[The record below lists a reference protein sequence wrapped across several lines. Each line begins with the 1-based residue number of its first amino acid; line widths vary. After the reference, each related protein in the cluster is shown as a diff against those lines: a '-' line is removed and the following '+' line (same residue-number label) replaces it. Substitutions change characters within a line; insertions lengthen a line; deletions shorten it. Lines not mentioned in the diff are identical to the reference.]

1 MPIILGEGTLVGLET
16 YIWVMQKT
24 DRLDFGEQ
32 IDLYLLNNEV
42 FGLVF
47 ATKGVIQLNGK
58 EVFVE
63 RVPLYKFVIWKKKFR
78 NALGMDI
85 YLLGNYR
92 DSLGKYRVDLT
103 TTIFLIK
110 PHHSHLSDKT
120 WQKKGFPGD
129 RDQSNI

>member
-1 MPIILGEGTLVGLET
+1 MPIILGEGTLVGSET
-16 YIWVMQKT
+16 YVWVIQKT
-24 DRLDFGEQ
+24 DRPDFGEL

-42 FGLVF
+42 SGLVF

-58 EVFVE
+58 EVFVK
-63 RVPLYKFVIWKKKFR
+63 RMPLYKFVIWKKKIR

-92 DSLGKYRVDLT
+92 DSLGKYRVDPT
-103 TTIFLIK
+103 TTISLIK

-120 WQKKGFPGD
+120 
-129 RDQSNI
+129 